1 MLILERLGRKGYIF
15 FLFSIKCI
23 KPVRR
28 YLLKIFIFLYSI
40 HDYTWLLRFY
50 LLWKVQNHLQSAM
63 TLLFKFI
70 DNLRG
75 QFYEF
80 YTIYLY
86 KWFDKQSLNFWMKTQ
101 TFRKIII
108 IITRLP
114 FRFKVLC
121 WMKISGSSSCLDV
134 FCLAQCLEPPP
145 GSKLILLSKLVKP
158 TLDIFVPHNKSSL

>member
-1 MLILERLGRKGYIF
+1 MLISERLDRKGYIF
-15 FLFSIKCI
+15 FSCFLWIARS
-23 KPVRR
+23 
-28 YLLKIFIFLYSI
+28 KIPCDNLYISTFF
-40 HDYTWLLRFY
+40 YTWLLRFY

-70 DNLRG
+70 DILRG

-80 YTIYLY
+80 YAIYLY

-108 IITRLP
+108 IITKLP
-114 FRFKVLC
+114 LRFKVLC

-134 FCLAQCLEPPP
+134 YCLAQCLEPHQDQN
-145 GSKLILLSKLVKP
+145 LYCFQNL
-158 TLDIFVPHNKSSL
+158 